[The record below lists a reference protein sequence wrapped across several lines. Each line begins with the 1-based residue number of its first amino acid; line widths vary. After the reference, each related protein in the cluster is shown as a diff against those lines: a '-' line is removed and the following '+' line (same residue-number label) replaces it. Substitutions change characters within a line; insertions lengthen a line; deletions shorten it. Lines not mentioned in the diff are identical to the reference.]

1 MILTKENIKSI
12 NLDHLID
19 NYIKEE
25 KSANLLMVVPTN
37 RKLRDLKKEFISLSP
52 KKIVFK
58 LNIET
63 LSTLTEKLLLA
74 NESFIP
80 LSEAASTVLIKRS
93 SEKLQLKYFSNYT
106 SEIPFGTLEKIKN
119 VISRYKETGVT
130 PAKLRIESDNLS
142 GSDKLKALDIALI
155 FENYQILCGKL
166 NAYEI
171 GDVYEALNKL
181 KMKEFEYL
189 FKKNFPDVDLTIING
204 FDEFT
209 PLETEIINK
218 VSVIHGNRLFINFDY
233 YKYNPNLFSHLDKC
247 YDALEIF
254 GFKTHAD
261 NSPSSQK
268 IFSTLVRENLFLDKS
283 KKISSSYVDSIQKIV
298 AFDRNKEIDHIAK
311 EIKLLL
317 SEGIQPNSI
326 CIVFNLIN
334 NYSSVVRLAFNRY
347 GIPFNLTDRIAL
359 DLAPPV
365 ITLINVLDILQ
376 SDFNFKSIVKAFS
389 GNYVDNHRIDITNLL
404 RAARKLKIVSGNYK
418 WKSFLKQRIEYL
430 RQNDS
435 DEFEIASE
443 MISAEKALEDIL
455 LMERLLKQFSKNLS
469 IDDFIFELKRLAIS
483 LKLNEKL
490 LLSSRNSEQNIKS
503 VSFFFETLEEILS
516 LIKLEEGSDKK
527 YDLHF
532 YLKQIKVL
540 SGWARFNV
548 KEKSDYGVLVTSINE
563 IRGLNFDYLFI
574 GGMID
579 GDFPTRFSPE
589 FFFSGQFQKL
599 ESAHQSEERYHFYQT
614 LCVWNKRLYLS
625 TALTDKSKELSQ
637 SLFLTDFE
645 TLFQITEKN
654 FSDFENI
661 IASGDEFLIFTGK
674 KGLRN
679 LTEKEEKLLP
689 LKKDILQHKIDVNEI
704 RHTNPFEENIYNGF
718 LLSGGADSN
727 LSAEAEYNLRKYAE
741 REFSMSQLEI
751 YAKCPFKYFL
761 ERALKIESAEEPT
774 EEIEALEI
782 GSILH
787 SIFYEFYAWLKESSI
802 NLNSASSTDL
812 KAAEKKLFE
821 IAERKTESSA
831 FNSPYNFYDK
841 EKIFGLGGNKRES
854 ILFKFLEE
862 EQSESSFLPS
872 FFEVKFGNAKGEEF
886 DSNLSSET
894 PVYIDDIKLRGKIDR
909 VDMNSGSSS
918 FEIVDYKLSG
928 KTPTKDDH
936 WSGISLQLP
945 IYLFAVKSLLFHKY
959 GREFLPENASIY
971 SLKYQDGKFGKKHVS
986 IKFGKESN
994 AEKCNALI
1002 ESSLN
1007 HVKSI
1012 VGSISSGK
1020 FSLSSLDD
1028 REKKVC
1034 NYCDFKGICRVD
1046 ELLNSNST

>member
-189 FKKNFPDVDLTIING
+189 FKKIFPDVDLTIING

-268 IFSTLVRENLFLDKS
+268 IFSTLVRENLFLDIS
-283 KKISSSYVDSIQKIV
+283 KKISSSYVDSIQKII

-317 SEGIQPNSI
+317 STGIKPNCI
-326 CIVFNLIN
+326 CVVFNLIN
-334 NYSSVVRLAFNRY
+334 NYSSIVRLAFSRY
-347 GIPFNLTDRIAL
+347 GVPLNLTDRIAL

-376 SDFNFKSIVKAFS
+376 SDFNFKSVVKAFS

-430 RQNDS
+430 
-435 DEFEIASE
+435 
-443 MISAEKALEDIL
+443 
-455 LMERLLKQFSKNLS
+455 
-469 IDDFIFELKRLAIS
+469 
-483 LKLNEKL
+483 
-490 LLSSRNSEQNIKS
+490 
-503 VSFFFETLEEILS
+503 
-516 LIKLEEGSDKK
+516 
-527 YDLHF
+527 
-532 YLKQIKVL
+532 
-540 SGWARFNV
+540 
-548 KEKSDYGVLVTSINE
+548 
-563 IRGLNFDYLFI
+563 
-574 GGMID
+574 
-579 GDFPTRFSPE
+579 
-589 FFFSGQFQKL
+589 
-599 ESAHQSEERYHFYQT
+599 
-614 LCVWNKRLYLS
+614 
-625 TALTDKSKELSQ
+625 
-637 SLFLTDFE
+637 
-645 TLFQITEKN
+645 
-654 FSDFENI
+654 
-661 IASGDEFLIFTGK
+661 
-674 KGLRN
+674 
-679 LTEKEEKLLP
+679 
-689 LKKDILQHKIDVNEI
+689 
-704 RHTNPFEENIYNGF
+704 
-718 LLSGGADSN
+718 
-727 LSAEAEYNLRKYAE
+727 
-741 REFSMSQLEI
+741 
-751 YAKCPFKYFL
+751 
-761 ERALKIESAEEPT
+761 
-774 EEIEALEI
+774 
-782 GSILH
+782 
-787 SIFYEFYAWLKESSI
+787 
-802 NLNSASSTDL
+802 
-812 KAAEKKLFE
+812 
-821 IAERKTESSA
+821 
-831 FNSPYNFYDK
+831 
-841 EKIFGLGGNKRES
+841 
-854 ILFKFLEE
+854 
-862 EQSESSFLPS
+862 
-872 FFEVKFGNAKGEEF
+872 
-886 DSNLSSET
+886 
-894 PVYIDDIKLRGKIDR
+894 
-909 VDMNSGSSS
+909 
-918 FEIVDYKLSG
+918 
-928 KTPTKDDH
+928 
-936 WSGISLQLP
+936 
-945 IYLFAVKSLLFHKY
+945 
-959 GREFLPENASIY
+959 
-971 SLKYQDGKFGKKHVS
+971 
-986 IKFGKESN
+986 
-994 AEKCNALI
+994 
-1002 ESSLN
+1002 
-1007 HVKSI
+1007 
-1012 VGSISSGK
+1012 
-1020 FSLSSLDD
+1020 
-1028 REKKVC
+1028 
-1034 NYCDFKGICRVD
+1034 
-1046 ELLNSNST
+1046 